1 MELRKL
7 CLSYVLV
14 RHFSR
19 VYFVS
24 FYRFVRAKYL
34 QAAMTQFKWTYY
46 SFLGL
51 LMATLVS
58 SYLSLLFLCILILVW
73 LRGGDFRKKG
83 DFLLKNWHYP
93 AITLGLLT
101 AFWFLNPMASS
112 TQRWFGVCFMA
123 MPLIVPTLK
132 SLNFT
137 YNKKRFSHVFVWA
150 VIILTV
156 AVPLF
161 FMVAD
166 TLKADWLFS
175 SNDPESTRTIIQ
187 NDVFAHWNSVFSQMT
202 LATASILV
210 LEFFNLKDPKRKNA
224 VKIVQLCLLIG
235 LLLLSFANFHNYL
248 LCVLLFLAYG
258 LKRYFQKS
266 DPTKKTAWAWL
277 SISIF
282 LMLFPYILHHFYP
295 RISGSFGY
303 EVLLYCSDQNCLKSL
318 LFLVLPTLLLMFHA
332 FKSKN
337 FAFFVWLIS
346 MVVILFPPAQ
356 STWMSAFSLENVV
369 FISLFLPLMNMLKSE
384 SR

>member
-1 MELRKL
+1 
-7 CLSYVLV
+7 
-14 RHFSR
+14 
-19 VYFVS
+19 
-24 FYRFVRAKYL
+24 
-34 QAAMTQFKWTYY
+34 MTQFKWTYY

-58 SYLSLLFLCILILVW
+58 SYLSFLFLCILILVW

-101 AFWFLNPMASS
+101 AFWFLNPMACS

-123 MPLIVPTLK
+123 MPLIAPTLK

-175 SNDPESTRTIIQ
+175 SIDPESTRTIIQ

-248 LCVLLFLAYG
+248 PFVLLFLAYG

-266 DPTKKTAWAWL
+266 DPNKKTAWAWV

-282 LMLFPYILHHFYP
+282 LMLFPYVLHHFYP

-318 LFLVLPTLLLMFHA
+318 LFLVLPALLLMFHA